1 MSRCWRGLKT
11 WWRLWCCAGCQV
23 LALSLSVGLLPSPA
37 LAAELVLLQILP
49 LSGFDG
55 GTGWHIQVGAEVAV
69 AQANAE
75 QRVPG
80 QRLKL
85 VTQDEQRGR
94 IPEQL
99 RQAQNQFAPVALL
112 GLYGRHALAELAQSK
127 QLDGLNL
134 PVVGVQSGMVSGPGL
149 EAPWLFMTRGSH
161 ADEVEAVFLHLA
173 TVASRRLVLVTTD
186 DEDGQEITA
195 LVRQAAQQRGVNVVV
210 APTHTAGSAQVSA
223 AVEATLAQAHE
234 VVLLASNTSA
244 VANFAKLYVRGG
256 GKGQLIALASAE
268 ATQLS
273 AIVGAEAARGVLIS
287 HLVPNPRDPKLALMR
302 EFQAAFK
309 RFGPEG
315 RQPSMVMTESYI
327 ATRVLIEALRR
338 SGGSGSRSDGAAVL
352 RSLAALPSPL
362 LVGDLPVVLNRRGQA
377 LRGLSMIGRDGALV
391 F

>member
-1 MSRCWRGLKT
+1 MGGCWNKLRPWL
-11 WWRLWCCAGCQV
+11 
-23 LALSLSVGLLPSPA
+23 LALSLGLLQNA
-37 LAAELVLLQILP
+37 VLAADLHLLQLLP

-75 QRVPG
+75 QRLPG
-80 QRLKL
+80 YSLKL
-85 VTQDEQRGR
+85 ISQDEQRGH
-94 IPEQL
+94 IAEQL
-99 RQAQNQFAPVALL
+99 RKAQSQFNPVALL
-112 GLYGRHALAELAQSK
+112 GLYGRQTLAELAQSK
-127 QLDGLNL
+127 LLDGLGL
-134 PVVGVQSGMVSGPGL
+134 PVIGLQSGMVSGPGL
-149 EAPWLFMTRGSH
+149 DAPWLFMTRGSH

-195 LVRQAAQQRGVNVVV
+195 LVRQAAQQRGVSVRI
-210 APTHTAGSAQVSA
+210 APSHSADSAQVSA
-223 AVEATLAQAHE
+223 AVEATLAQPHD

-287 HLVPNPRDPKLALMR
+287 QMVPNPRDPKLALMR

-315 RQPSMVMTESYI
+315 RQPSLVMTESYI

-338 SGGSGSRSDGAAVL
+338 SGGSGSRPDGAAVL